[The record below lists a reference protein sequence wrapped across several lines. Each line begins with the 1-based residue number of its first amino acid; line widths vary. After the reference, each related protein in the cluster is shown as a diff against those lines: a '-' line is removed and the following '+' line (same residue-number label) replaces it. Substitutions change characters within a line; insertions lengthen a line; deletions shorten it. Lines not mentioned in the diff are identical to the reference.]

1 MLSIYP
7 KTSFKP
13 PYQKFVTLE
22 LVSFN
27 IDRFREINLL
37 PIKILFCKKDAFKNS
52 ANPNKDT
59 GVRVF
64 LLLKESPA

>member
-13 PYQKFVTLE
+13 RYEKFVTLE

-27 IDRFREINLL
+27 IDLFGKINLL

-52 ANPNKDT
+52 TNPNKDT
-59 GVRVF
+59 CVRVF